1 MLDLHYDRL
10 VSDGISS
17 WAQAQGERGRVGPQP
32 WPAPAPAGGWRG
44 CCLLVP
50 QTTPSALTSPLSTPL
65 RSARVVQATQ
75 EPLVRLSAATQPGA
89 TQTDIPKELL

>member
-1 MLDLHYDRL
+1 MPSQAKCGPEALVYAVISPSRRQAPNSFSLMLDLHYDRL

-44 CCLLVP
+44 W
-50 QTTPSALTSPLSTPL
+50 
-65 RSARVVQATQ
+65 
-75 EPLVRLSAATQPGA
+75 
-89 TQTDIPKELL
+89 